1 MILREDK
8 TQSNIP
14 CVVCGKLLTNGQ
26 VYDRNKKH
34 GTNPIYT
41 CSKSCGRLLSSNGIE
56 RAKIRH
62 ERYNNDC
69 FCTNCGTKVKR
80 PAAMLHWLK
89 YGSYEDIYCS
99 SLCYNIARRK
109 SEDAFCIVCGKKL
122 TPQVAK
128 RRRSYGSEFTC
139 SKLCTTK
146 HKENKRKQ
154 IKQARTKG
162 DNMAKQ
168 NIEIL
173 PLSDIITPS
182 EGCNVIRNDNTR
194 PEFDKIVAAFMALS
208 NAEKAL
214 LIHSF
219 MPWQKLE
226 TLEAHYEEAYP
237 TVKPILHSVKAGD
250 KLFHP
255 SCIEVP
261 VESVNDKYIGV
272 TIDSMKIVVDKH
284 GYKTSDEKRKSRIL
298 FLSLD
303 DYIEYAKSR
312 GSK

>member
-1 MILREDK
+1 MLRVHVPSAGDEMILREDK

-26 VYDRNKKH
+26 VLKAIQNIRYNVRSVNV
-34 GTNPIYT
+34 PYT
-41 CSKSCGRLLSSNGIE
+41 CSQGCSRLIHCNTIE
-56 RAKIRH
+56 VARQ
-62 ERYNNDC
+62 RYEAYNRTHHC
-69 FCTNCGTKVKR
+69 SFCDK
-80 PAAMLHWLK
+80 MLT
-89 YGSYEDIYCS
+89 
-99 SLCYNIARRK
+99 RK
-109 SEDAFCIVCGKKL
+109 
-122 TPQVAK
+122 QVSPYISK
-128 RRRSYGSEFTC
+128 GNYSDMYC
-139 SKLCTTK
+139 SKLCSRK
-146 HKENKRKQ
+146 AKNK
-154 IKQARTKG
+154 ATKG
-162 DNMAKQ
+162 DNVDTQKLEPFARP
-168 NIEIL
+168 EITA
-173 PLSDIITPS
+173 SS
-182 EGCNVIRNDNTR
+182 EGCNVIRVDNTR

-261 VESVNDKYIGV
+261 ADSVNDKYIGV

-284 GYKTSDEKRKSRIL
+284 GYKTSDEKRKNRIL
-298 FLSLD
+298 FLNLD

-312 GSK
+312 GTK